1 MKKDF
6 CIWNHDFQGEK
17 HRIKFCA
24 SEDIILTG
32 LGFLVAKSIDRL
44 TITVGHQ
51 LKGRHDH
58 SPLTTGEDF
67 YNVRSSKST
76 VALKL
81 QKPLPLSCDKIYL
94 LSVNLHGG
102 ASIVGRG
109 GAEFVGV
116 DRVYCSNSRLT
127 KKKRLMWKRES

>member
-1 MKKDF
+1 MKTEKDF
-6 CIWNHDFQGEK
+6 WNHDFQGEK

-32 LGFLVAKSIDRL
+32 LGFLV
-44 TITVGHQ
+44 TM
-51 LKGRHDH
+51 GRHDH

-81 QKPLPLSCDKIYL
+81 QKPLSLSCDKIYL

-116 DRVYCSNSRLT
+116 DRGGDKPDVLFKFETYKEERTNVEKGVIEKIYFDLF
-127 KKKRLMWKRES
+127 